1 MTDYRDPR
9 NPDLNPR
16 NPDLNR
22 RWPPVVRGPDAA
34 SNSSWAW
41 IAGIV
46 MVVLVLILAFGSG
59 RVANRSATN
68 GANPPA
74 TTGQGM
80 APPAAPAP
88 TSR

>member
-9 NPDLNPR
+9 NR
-16 NPDLNR
+16 NLDD
-22 RWPPVVRGPDAA
+22 PPPIARGTDGAT
-34 SNSSWAW
+34 SSSWAW

-46 MVVLVLILAFGSG
+46 LIVLVLILAFGSG

-74 TTGQGM
+74 TTGQGTT
-80 APPAAPAP
+80 PPTAPAP
-88 TSR
+88 SSR